1 MCGPEFP
8 GWNFF
13 YVNHEYFHHASCTNV
28 LEYYDVAKPQQHQY
42 KRRYAFNGHRPHYS
56 NFSYRGANP
65 QLPLQPA
72 PPPARSPQPAPPPAR
87 SRSSQLPLQPA
98 PPPASSPSS
107 QLPLQPAPPP
117 ASSRS
122 SQLPLQSAPPP
133 ASSLSNQLP
142 L

>member
-13 YVNHEYFHHASCTNV
+13 YFNHEYFHHASCTNV

-65 QLPLQPA
+65 QLPLHLA
-72 PPPARSPQPAPPPAR
+72 PPPAS
-87 SRSSQLPLQPA
+87 SRSSQLLPQPDPPSQLLLQPDPA
-98 PPPASSPSS
+98 PASSPSS